1 MKQQKIG
8 RTDIEV
14 SAISLGTWS
23 MGGDT
28 QWGTQDDEGSLK
40 AIDTALENGITLID
54 TAPAYGFGH
63 SEELVGKAIK
73 RYRREDIIIETKC
86 GVWWKDDNG
95 TKILSRDGK
104 TIRRNLSRPAMLQEI
119 EDSLIR
125 LGVDYID
132 IYVTHQQPL
141 PPFHVEIQEIMDTLQ
156 ELKKAGKIR
165 AVGVSNVTLNQL
177 QEYLQYGQVDLVQE
191 RYSMLD
197 QKKVQSFLPICMTNQ
212 ITVQAYTPL
221 EQGLLTG
228 KIGMDYVLDPTNV
241 RNKIPWFQQEK
252 RRHVLDMLGGWQKL
266 CKKYE
271 CEITELVIAWTM
283 SGYDKT
289 NVICGGR
296 KVPHVLGYIR
306 GGGLKLQEE
315 DIARMNRDIDLCI
328 QRAQE
333 AKTGE

>member
-1 MKQQKIG
+1 
-8 RTDIEV
+8 
-14 SAISLGTWS
+14 
-23 MGGDT
+23 
-28 QWGTQDDEGSLK
+28 
-40 AIDTALENGITLID
+40 
-54 TAPAYGFGH
+54 
-63 SEELVGKAIK
+63 
-73 RYRREDIIIETKC
+73 
-86 GVWWKDDNG
+86 
-95 TKILSRDGK
+95 
-104 TIRRNLSRPAMLQEI
+104 
-119 EDSLIR
+119 
-125 LGVDYID
+125 
-132 IYVTHQQPL
+132 
-141 PPFHVEIQEIMDTLQ
+141 MDTLQ